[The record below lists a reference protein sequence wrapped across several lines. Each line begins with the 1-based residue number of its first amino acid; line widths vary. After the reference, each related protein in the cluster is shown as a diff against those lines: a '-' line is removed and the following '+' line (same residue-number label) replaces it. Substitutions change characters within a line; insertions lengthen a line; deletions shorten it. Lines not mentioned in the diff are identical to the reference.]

1 MGNENKK
8 DSYIKNSNN
17 KIQYGNNIEIIN
29 RNSFQILTL
38 IGVGG
43 FSKVWEVKWKKN
55 GLPFAMKEISKARI
69 LDRKSEKL
77 IIFERDILSKLKHP
91 FIINL
96 HFSFQDQNSLYL
108 IMDLVK
114 GEDLRKHLSI
124 KKQMN
129 EEQTKFITGCIIL
142 GLEYLHFN
150 LIVHRDIKPENIIL
164 DENGYAKITDFGL
177 STHVSE
183 LNTKSTPGTFS
194 YMAPEVLF
202 HEQSNFEL
210 DYYSLGILVY
220 ELMNGIRPYMEVN
233 AANTRKYLSENQFSM
248 KRYAVPEGW
257 GIESADFINRLLQK
271 NPKIRLGSSGIKE
284 VKNHCWFRGFNF
296 DDLYKFKIK
305 SPVEITHTYKPIRIK
320 PIAKDVY
327 KRYNKIM
334 KSNEYKTAFKSFLY
348 FNIYDKNLCKD
359 FLSNPHENSNG
370 NKNINNNIINNDN
383 LKQSKNVGNK
393 SFNIN
398 INNNDGLINYRSS
411 LNLSVNPDLLNK
423 QKNHI

>member
-1 MGNENKK
+1 
-8 DSYIKNSNN
+8 
-17 KIQYGNNIEIIN
+17 
-29 RNSFQILTL
+29 
-38 IGVGG
+38 
-43 FSKVWEVKWKKN
+43 
-55 GLPFAMKEISKARI
+55 MKEISKARI

-164 DENGYAKITDFGL
+164 DKNGYAKITDFGL

-348 FNIYDKNLCKD
+348 FNIYDK
-359 FLSNPHENSNG
+359 SNPHENYNG

-383 LKQSKNVGNK
+383 LKQSTNVVNK

-411 LNLSVNPDLLNK
+411 LNLSVNPYLLNK